1 MGVKETALYAVGA
14 VASQCKKNWINFN
27 LNFQRYCITVGNN
40 VSKHYKVYISIYSKY
55 CTSHKET
62 CRMIPRLT
70 LDSRHG
76 GLCVLFFF
84 NKEWTICMCVWEC
97 VHVCGFLFLSLSTR
111 PLCRHTLQRAPSCH
125 SWQHT
130 AWKNVTMRGRW
141 ETKREKYTQRESGKW
156 RESEA
161 QQTATLPWWGSIIFS
176 AIPHPPCSTPPHT
189 HICITLGLCGVWN
202 SI

>member
-55 CTSHKET
+55 CTSYKET

-76 GLCVLFFF
+76 GLCVLFFLIR
-84 NKEWTICMCVWEC
+84 NGQYACVSGNVCMCVASSSY
-97 VHVCGFLFLSLSTR
+97 LFLPGHSADIHSKEPLVVIHGNTQPGKMSPWGEGERQSERNTR
-111 PLCRHTLQRAPSCH
+111 
-125 SWQHT
+125 
-130 AWKNVTMRGRW
+130 
-141 ETKREKYTQRESGKW
+141 REKAASGESLKPNKQPRYLGGVPL
-156 RESEA
+156 SFLLYLI
-161 QQTATLPWWGSIIFS
+161 LP
-176 AIPHPPCSTPPHT
+176 AAPPRIHT
-189 HICITLGLCGVWN
+189 YALL
-202 SI
+202 